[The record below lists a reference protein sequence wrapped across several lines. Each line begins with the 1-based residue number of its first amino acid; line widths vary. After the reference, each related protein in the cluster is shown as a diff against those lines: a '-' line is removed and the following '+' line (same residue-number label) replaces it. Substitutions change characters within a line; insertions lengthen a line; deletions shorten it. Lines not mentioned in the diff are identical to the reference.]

1 MGHVDGVSLTSFVQ
15 QMVLSVPV
23 AAPLEEL

>member
-1 MGHVDGVSLTSFVQ
+1 MGHVDGVRLTSFAQ

-23 AAPLEEL
+23 VTPLEEL